1 MLSATKNRSDPK
13 SAISSPDLG
22 SLIWDFFSVRFSC
35 PLHACASCRARSSI
49 HVAPS
54 QLRTAQMA
62 AQVAAQLAA
71 CCVMLS
77 GLLRGDV
84 LDEEVQANGL
94 LVLLASNVYRVVF
107 RAEG

>member
-1 MLSATKNRSDPK
+1 
-13 SAISSPDLG
+13 
-22 SLIWDFFSVRFSC
+22 
-35 PLHACASCRARSSI
+35 
-49 HVAPS
+49 
-54 QLRTAQMA
+54 MA